1 MDEFDN
7 TRTSARDIEL
17 AVVWQE
23 KLNEELKV
31 GSQLGRQFSST
42 LISAFEGLAIKGRGL
57 NDVLK
62 GVGLSLSRMALQAA
76 FKPLEQ
82 GIGRI
87 LNSAL
92 SGGFGFAKGAA
103 FQQGMPVPFA
113 KGGVIA
119 SPMTFP
125 LGNGGTGLAGEAGAE
140 AIMPLARGR
149 DDRLGIAAHG
159 GGGMHVT
166 VNITTPDIEG
176 FRRSE
181 GQVAAMLARAVASGQ
196 RNL

>member
-1 MDEFDN
+1 MDNVDEAKTAAATLQVVRLND
-7 TRTSARDIEL
+7 EL
-17 AVVWQE
+17 RSGA
-23 KLNEELKV
+23 
-31 GSQLGRQFSST
+31 QLGKQFSST
-42 LISAFEGLAIKGRGL
+42 LITAFEGLAIKGRGL
-57 NDVLK
+57 SEVMK
-62 GVGLSLSRMALQAA
+62 GVTASLSRMVLQAA

-82 GIGRI
+82 GIGQA
-87 LNSAL
+87 LTSAL

-119 SPMTFP
+119 SPTTFP

-140 AIMPLARGR
+140 AILPLSRGSDGRLGVAARG
-149 DDRLGIAAHG
+149 GGATNVTINIATSD
-159 GGGMHVT
+159 V
-166 VNITTPDIEG
+166 EG

-181 GQVAAMLARAVASGQ
+181 AQVSAMLARAVALGQ